1 MHPKATEVDTMQGAV
16 SGEAELTVVI
26 LARNEENT
34 IGDVVRDV
42 LPYCDEVLVMDGH
55 SRDQTAQRAREA
67 GAVVHQDPG
76 LGKGSAIRASLDAVR
91 GRIVVFMDADGSH
104 SAEDIPRLADPIRRG
119 ESDLVV
125 GSRFAGGSDEL
136 SVTIGQLIRTIGNVS
151 MNIAINKR
159 FGVLLIDTLNGF
171 RAIGRDTVRDL
182 GLREN
187 RHTIEQEMVIQA
199 LRRGYRAVNVSSH
212 EYPRKF
218 GGSTINIWREWPI
231 FVWCLVRNLAQPR
244 RRPAPGAVA
253 SPVPSPVPAPAESRV
268 SLERQGA

>member
-1 MHPKATEVDTMQGAV
+1 MQPTATEVESMRGAV
-16 SGEAELTVVI
+16 ADGPEMTVVI

-42 LPYCDEVLVMDGH
+42 LPHCDEVLVMDGR
-55 SRDQTAQRAREA
+55 SRDRTAQFAREA

-76 LGKGSAIRASLDAVR
+76 LGKGSAIRASLDIAR
-91 GRIVVFMDADGSH
+91 GRILVFMDADGSH
-104 SAEDIPRLADPIRRG
+104 SAEDIPRLAAPIRRG

-136 SVTIGQLIRTIGNVS
+136 SVTIGQLIRTVGNIS

-159 FGVLLIDTLNGF
+159 FGVELTDTLNGF
-171 RAIGRDTVRDL
+171 RAIRRDAARDL
-182 GLREN
+182 GMREN

-199 LRRGYRAVNVSSH
+199 LRRGYRAINVPSH
-212 EYPRKF
+212 EYDRKF

-231 FVWCLVRNLAQPR
+231 FVWCLVRNLVQPR
-244 RRPAPGAVA
+244 RRRAPVLAAPAT
-253 SPVPSPVPAPAESRV
+253 SPVEAHAT
-268 SLERQGA
+268 LECQGG